1 MPRHTPTPW
10 KVQLVEEKHHGYD
23 GWNTFAVRDEKTN
36 GCIAMVGEVDR
47 QFDTVN
53 EANAEFIVTACN
65 SHDELIAELKLALRY
80 LEHPDVQA
88 IPFAMR
94 ASTVTDRIHR
104 TLAKLEEDLS
114 EENSVAKANGK

>member
-10 KVQLVEEKHHGYD
+10 KVQSVEEKHHGYD

-47 QFDTVN
+47 QFDEAN
-53 EANAEFIVTACN
+53 EANAAFIITACN
-65 SHDELIAELKLALRY
+65 SHDELLAELKLALRY

-94 ASTVTDRIHR
+94 SSTVVDRIHR
-104 TLAKLEEDLS
+104 TIAKLEEDLS
-114 EENSVAKANGK
+114 EENSIATAKGK

>member
-10 KVQLVEEKHHGYD
+10 MIQRVEEKHHGYD

-47 QFDTVN
+47 QFDEAN
-53 EANAEFIVTACN
+53 EANAAFIITACN
-65 SHDELIAELKLALRY
+65 SHDELLAELKLALRY
-80 LEHPDVQA
+80 LEHPDVEA

-94 ASTVTDRIHR
+94 ASTVANRIRR
-104 TLAKLEEDLS
+104 TIAKLEE
-114 EENSVAKANGK
+114 ENSIATAKGK

>member
-10 KVQLVEEKHHGYD
+10 MIQRVEEKHHGYD
-23 GWNTFAVRDEKTN
+23 GWKTFAVRDGKTN

-47 QFDTVN
+47 QFDTEN
-53 EANAEFIVTACN
+53 EANAEFIVAACN
-65 SHDELIAELKLALRY
+65 SHDELVAELKLALRY

-94 ASTVTDRIHR
+94 ASTVADRIHR
-104 TLAKLEEDLS
+104 TLAKLEGELS
-114 EENSVAKANGK
+114 EENSVATAKGK

>member
-10 KVQLVEEKHHGYD
+10 KIQRVEEKHHGYD

-36 GCIAMVGEVDR
+36 GCIAVVGEVDR
-47 QFDTVN
+47 QFDTEN
-53 EANAEFIVTACN
+53 ETNAKFIAAACN
-65 SHDELIAELKLALRY
+65 SHDELVGELQLALRY

-94 ASTVTDRIHR
+94 ASTVADRIHR
-104 TLAKLEEDLS
+104 TLAKLEGELS
-114 EENSVAKANGK
+114 EENSVATAKGK

>member
-1 MPRHTPTPW
+1 MLKHTLTPW

-23 GWNTFAVRDEKTN
+23 GWNTFAVRDGKTN
-36 GCIAMVGEVDR
+36 GCIAVVGEVDR
-47 QFDTVN
+47 QFDTAN
-53 EANAEFIVTACN
+53 EANAAFIITACN
-65 SHDELIAELKLALRY
+65 SHDELLAELKLALRY

-94 ASTVTDRIHR
+94 ASTVADRIHR

-114 EENSVAKANGK
+114 EENSAATANRK